1 MNDPANNH
9 SGVSLQVR
17 GLRKSFDG
25 QEVLKG
31 IDFEVKPGEIFV
43 IMGPSGSGKSV
54 LLKHLIGL
62 EPPDAGEILINGESI
77 QTPEIADKYR
87 LAMVFQSGALL
98 NSLTVGEN
106 VGLYL
111 SEHRLKPPEEIA
123 RIVAE
128 KLEDVGLKDAGDK
141 MPGDLSGGMK
151 KRAAIAR
158 ALVIEPQL
166 ILYDEPTSELDPLSA
181 VVIGEEILELN
192 KRIHVT
198 SLVVS
203 HDRDLAFGIAD
214 RIAVINEG
222 RILTIGTPDEVKR
235 FQRPARPEIFERR
248 LQTRNQIKPMK
259 NSLETRLGIFVILVV
274 LAAWAIM
281 ETLGGLQMFQGGYR
295 VNALF
300 NSAQDL
306 KVGDNVKMAG
316 VEIGRVEKI
325 ALDQSERQC
334 HHETPL
340 GRHRQDGQQG
350 ERQVHRPDGAEFRV
364 HQFWLHRRA
373 QSGGWDVSAN
383 RRAARS
389 QRGHGQAE

>member
-1 MNDPANNH
+1 MNAPADNH

-25 QEVLKG
+25 QTVLNG

-62 EPPDAGEILINGESI
+62 EPPDTGEILVNGESI
-77 QTPEIADKYR
+77 QLPETADKYR
-87 LAMVFQSGALL
+87 MALVFQSGALL

-111 SEHRLKPPEEIA
+111 SEHRLKPPEEIE
-123 RIVAE
+123 RIVTE
-128 KLEDVGLKDAGDK
+128 KLEDVGLKDAADK
-141 MPGDLSGGMK
+141 MPSELSGGMK

-181 VVIGEEILELN
+181 AVIGEEILHLN
-192 KRIHVT
+192 QRTHVT

-222 RILTIGTPDEVKR
+222 SILKIGTPDEVRNLKDPLVQKFLHADFKR
-235 FQRPARPEIFERR
+235 EPQLQR
-248 LQTRNQIKPMK
+248 L
-259 NSLETRLGIFVILVV
+259 
-274 LAAWAIM
+274 
-281 ETLGGLQMFQGGYR
+281 
-295 VNALF
+295 
-300 NSAQDL
+300 
-306 KVGDNVKMAG
+306 
-316 VEIGRVEKI
+316 
-325 ALDQSERQC
+325 
-334 HHETPL
+334 
-340 GRHRQDGQQG
+340 
-350 ERQVHRPDGAEFRV
+350 
-364 HQFWLHRRA
+364 
-373 QSGGWDVSAN
+373 
-383 RRAARS
+383 
-389 QRGHGQAE
+389 